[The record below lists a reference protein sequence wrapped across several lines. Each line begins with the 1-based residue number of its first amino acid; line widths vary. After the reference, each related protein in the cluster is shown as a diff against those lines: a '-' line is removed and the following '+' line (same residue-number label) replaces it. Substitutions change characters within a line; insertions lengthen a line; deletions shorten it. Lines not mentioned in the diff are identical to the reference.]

1 LGRKNASIFLFYFV
15 HVIWPLD
22 DVCTFVQ
29 RPSGNKM
36 PAAQGYLLKDAG
48 LTDAIEAIQKD
59 YDGKLTL
66 QRQSFVAYG
75 NRSNRR
81 CGAVV

>member
-1 LGRKNASIFLFYFV
+1 LGRKNTFIFRFFFV

-22 DVCTFVQ
+22 DVYTFVQ
-29 RPSGNKM
+29 RPTGNKM
-36 PAAQGYLLKDAG
+36 PAAQGYLPKDAG
-48 LTDAIEAIQKD
+48 LTDAIEAIQNG
-59 YDGKLTL
+59 YNGKLTL

-75 NRSNRR
+75 NRSNRQ

>member
-1 LGRKNASIFLFYFV
+1 
-15 HVIWPLD
+15 
-22 DVCTFVQ
+22 
-29 RPSGNKM
+29 M

-48 LTDAIEAIQKD
+48 LTDAIEAIQNG
-59 YDGKLTL
+59 YNGKLTL

-75 NRSNRR
+75 NRSNRQ